1 MQIQWKTFTLFFI
14 AGLTIG
20 NAFAQRAG
28 QPNPSLKTYIVRVR
42 IAQSSGMCSGGYCDT
57 QTIVEPGAIRSI
69 ARSSSDKKEFPDW
82 TRKSGIT
89 KQDWEDLQNFI
100 DAKVL
105 AAFTGRKGCPAC
117 LDQPESWAEL
127 EFSDGTTKSVSYDFS
142 HPPAEIAGLLEK
154 IKAIGAK
161 SKPNAGPI

>member
-1 MQIQWKTFTLFFI
+1 MQIQWKFCTLFFI
-14 AGLTIG
+14 AGLSVG

-28 QPNPSLKTYIVRVR
+28 QPNPLLKTYIVRVR
-42 IAQSSGMCSGGYCDT
+42 IGHSTGMCSGGYCET
-57 QTIVEPGAIRSI
+57 ETIVEPGAIRSI
-69 ARSSSDKKEFPDW
+69 AWSSSDKKKLPDR
-82 TRKSGIT
+82 TRKFGIT
-89 KQDWEDLQNFI
+89 KPDWEDLQNFI

-117 LDQPESWAEL
+117 LDQPESWAVL
-127 EFSDGTTKSVSYDFS
+127 EFSDGTAKSVSYDFS

-161 SKPNAGPI
+161 SKSSPAPI